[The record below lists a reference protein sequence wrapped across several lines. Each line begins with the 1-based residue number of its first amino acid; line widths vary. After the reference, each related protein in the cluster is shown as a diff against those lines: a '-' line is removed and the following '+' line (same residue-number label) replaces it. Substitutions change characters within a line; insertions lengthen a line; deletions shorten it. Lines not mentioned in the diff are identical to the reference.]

1 MFTMSYS
8 FLLRVYIYLLNMFTY
23 TVCVFR
29 AMSHELFVE
38 QVKGTSS
45 TYTQSEGKWTGVQ
58 RYSYQCFSKRS
69 QGLDILQL

>member
-1 MFTMSYS
+1 
-8 FLLRVYIYLLNMFTY
+8 MFTY

-29 AMSHELFVE
+29 AMSHELFAE

-58 RYSYQCFSKRS
+58 RYAYQCFSKRS
-69 QGLDILQL
+69 QVLVTSQLWQTKSKLH